1 MKLAITGA
9 SGQYGHAAAE
19 LSLARVPA
27 EDLVLLSRTPSKLA
41 AFAELGCEVRHGDF
55 DDPRGLAG
63 ALRDVDRLLMIS
75 TGRVGRRLEQHRAA
89 VDAAAAAGVRHIVY
103 TSFVG
108 LSEANPALVA
118 KEHLATERVLAEA
131 SLAST
136 ALRDNQYADAFT
148 DAAGPLALRTG
159 VWQSSTGT
167 GRLSPVARTDCVAA
181 AAAVMTG
188 EGHEDRIYN
197 ITGPDRLTWREISD
211 IIAEVASKP
220 IDYRDVSADQ
230 MYAMF
235 DALGVPRHAQD
246 DALVEGFAWSSED
259 MVSFEAAV
267 REGFMDVASDDVELL
282 TGRRPASFRSFVD
295 SKADAL
301 RAAASGAPP
310 VAPVAAS

>member
-9 SGQYGHAAAE
+9 SGQYGRAAAE
-19 LSLARVPA
+19 LCLTRVPA
-27 EDLVLLSRTPSKLA
+27 EDLVLLSRAPSKLA

-55 DDPRGLAG
+55 DDPRGLVG
-63 ALRDVDRLLMIS
+63 ALRDVSRLLMIS
-75 TGRVGRRLEQHRAA
+75 TGRVGRRIEQHKAA
-89 VDAAAAAGVRHIVY
+89 VEAAADAGVRHIVY

-108 LSEANPALVA
+108 LSEANPALIA
-118 KEHLATERVLAEA
+118 KEHLATEQVLTEA

-167 GRLSPVARTDCVAA
+167 GRLSPVSRADCVAA
-181 AAAVMTG
+181 AVAVMTG
-188 EGHEDRIYN
+188 EGHEDRVYN
-197 ITGPDRLTWREISD
+197 ICGPDRLTWREISD
-211 IIAEVASKP
+211 IVAEVAGKP
-220 IDYRDVSADQ
+220 IDYREVDTEQ

-246 DALVEGFAWSSED
+246 DTVISGFAWSSED

-282 TGRRPASFRSFVD
+282 TGRTPASFRSFVE

-301 RAAASGAPP
+301 RAAAA
-310 VAPVAAS
+310 